1 MNKKNRLKLNQSATA
16 LKSRDQVETVLR
28 EIAQVTLKRNQAQ
41 LKMDELITNIR
52 TQYEELIGDCTT
64 HLESQTELIRAWAE
78 ANPSEFKGKSADFVH
93 AQIGWR
99 TGQPTLKTL
108 AGWTWDRVLE
118 KLKGL
123 PNLLQYIR
131 IKEEVNKQS
140 IIGDREGF
148 GPDGLRLIGVR
159 VVQEE
164 SFFIE
169 PKLSEIENKQQI
181 AA

>member
-52 TQYEELIGDCTT
+52 TRYEELIGDCTT

-118 KLKGL
+118 KLKGFL
-123 PNLLQYIR
+123 PQYIR
-131 IKEEVNKQS
+131 VKEEVNRQA
-140 IIGDREGF
+140 IIADREG
-148 GPDGLRLIGVR
+148 LTAEHLKSIGVR

-164 SFFIE
+164 SFFID
-169 PKLSEIENKQQI
+169 PKLTEIENKQQI